1 MLVDRSFEKIVAL
14 AKGSATMLA
23 AYTGQSSFFR
33 TVAPVVLLL
42 LFAAKSAVAQSPSP
56 ALLILE
62 KSDDSVAIVDPT
74 SLKIVARVPVGEDPH
89 EIVTSPDGKVAYI
102 SNYGGNDSNLNT
114 ISVVDLAAQKP
125 LPAVNLGALHS
136 AHGLDFAGG
145 KLYFT
150 AETNKA
156 FGRYDPAT
164 QKIDWVL
171 GTGQD
176 RTHMIL
182 VSQSLDRIFTAN
194 VNSGTISII
203 EQVMPS
209 FSPQAAPPGGGP
221 PPGPGPGPGPGAPRK
236 TWKITNVPSGQ
247 GVEGFDVSPDGK
259 EIWGAN
265 AQDGTVTIIDVAGK
279 KAIQTF
285 PISVNHANRLKFTP
299 DGKRVLISG
308 LGPAATPKGSNLA
321 ILDAATHKEIKG
333 LNLGG
338 GSAGILIVADG
349 SRAFVAVSGKDK
361 VAVVD
366 LKSLE
371 VTSEIPTG
379 KQPDGLAWAQ

>member
-1 MLVDRSFEKIVAL
+1 M
-14 AKGSATMLA
+14 A
-23 AYTGQSSFFR
+23 AIHARQAAIHR
-33 TVAPVVLLL
+33 TIAPFLLL
-42 LFAAKSAVAQSPSP
+42 LLVTAKSAVAQTPSP

-62 KSDDSVAIVDPT
+62 KSDDSVAIVDPI

-125 LPAVNLGALHS
+125 LPAISLGALHS

-182 VSQSLDRIFTAN
+182 VSKSLDRIFTAN

-209 FSPQAAPPGGGP
+209 FPPPGNGP
-221 PPGPGPGPGPGAPRK
+221 PPGAGLGPGPGPGAPRK
-236 TWKITNVPSGQ
+236 TWKITNIPSGQ
-247 GVEGFDVSPDGK
+247 GVEGFD
-259 EIWGAN
+259 
-265 AQDGTVTIIDVAGK
+265 
-279 KAIQTF
+279 
-285 PISVNHANRLKFTP
+285 
-299 DGKRVLISG
+299 
-308 LGPAATPKGSNLA
+308 
-321 ILDAATHKEIKG
+321 
-333 LNLGG
+333 
-338 GSAGILIVADG
+338 
-349 SRAFVAVSGKDK
+349 
-361 VAVVD
+361 
-366 LKSLE
+366 
-371 VTSEIPTG
+371 
-379 KQPDGLAWAQ
+379 

>member
-1 MLVDRSFEKIVAL
+1 
-14 AKGSATMLA
+14 MLA
-23 AYTGQSSFFR
+23 PHSWFFR
-33 TVAPVVLLL
+33 SVGLGLL
-42 LFAAKSAVAQSPSP
+42 LFAAKWTAAQTPSP
-56 ALLILE
+56 ALLVLE
-62 KSDDSVAIVDPT
+62 KSDNSLAIVDPT
-74 SLKIVARVPVGEDPH
+74 SLKIIARVPVGQDPH
-89 EIVTSPDGKVAYI
+89 EIVTSADGKVAYV

-114 ISVVDLAAQKP
+114 IAVVNLAARKA
-125 LPAVNLGALHS
+125 LPPIDLGALHS

-150 AETNKA
+150 VETNKA

-176 RTHMIL
+176 RTHMIF
-182 VSQSLDRIFTAN
+182 VSHDLDRIVTSN
-194 VNSGTISII
+194 VNSATISIV
-203 EQVMPS
+203 EQVTP
-209 FSPQAAPPGGGP
+209 PAPPPGG
-221 PPGPGPGPGPGAPRK
+221 PRK
-236 TWKITNVPSGQ
+236 TWKITNVPAGR

-259 EIWGAN
+259 EIWAAN
-265 AQDGTVTIIDVAGK
+265 ALDGTVTIIDVASK
-279 KAIQTF
+279 KALQTL

-308 LGPAATPKGSNLA
+308 LGPAAASNGSNLE
-321 ILDAATHKEIKG
+321 ILDADTHKDIKQ
-333 LNLGG
+333 LNVGG

-349 SRAFVAVSGKDK
+349 SRAFVAVSEKNK

-371 VTSEIPTG
+371 VTGEIPTG

>member
-1 MLVDRSFEKIVAL
+1 
-14 AKGSATMLA
+14 MLA
-23 AYTGQSSFFR
+23 TFTGQSSFCR
-33 TVAPVVLLL
+33 TVGPVVLLL
-42 LFAAKSAVAQSPSP
+42 LFAAKSVVAQTPSP

-62 KSDDSVAIVDPT
+62 KSDDSVAIVDPK

-125 LPAVNLGALHS
+125 LPAISLGALHS

-182 VSQSLDRIFTAN
+182 VSKSLDRIFTAN
-194 VNSGTISII
+194 VNSATISII
-203 EQVMPS
+203 EQISQPN
-209 FSPQAAPPGGGP
+209 GGFGP
-221 PPGPGPGPGPGAPRK
+221 PPG
-236 TWKITNVPSGQ
+236 
-247 GVEGFDVSPDGK
+247 
-259 EIWGAN
+259 
-265 AQDGTVTIIDVAGK
+265 
-279 KAIQTF
+279 
-285 PISVNHANRLKFTP
+285 
-299 DGKRVLISG
+299 G
-308 LGPAATPKGSNLA
+308 LP
-321 ILDAATHKEIKG
+321 
-333 LNLGG
+333 
-338 GSAGILIVADG
+338 
-349 SRAFVAVSGKDK
+349 
-361 VAVVD
+361 
-366 LKSLE
+366 
-371 VTSEIPTG
+371 
-379 KQPDGLAWAQ
+379 

>member
-1 MLVDRSFEKIVAL
+1 
-14 AKGSATMLA
+14 MLA
-23 AYTGQSSFFR
+23 TCTGSSSIRR
-33 TVAPVVLLL
+33 TVASIVLLL
-42 LFAAKSAVAQSPSP
+42 LFAAKSAVAQTPSP

-102 SNYGGNDSNLNT
+102 SNYGGNESSLNT

-125 LPAVNLGALHS
+125 LPAINLGALHS

-164 QKIDWVL
+164 KTIDWVL

-182 VSQSLDRIFTAN
+182 VSRSLDRIFTAN

-209 FSPQAAPPGGGP
+209 FPPSGNGP
-221 PPGPGPGPGPGAPRK
+221 PPGPGPGAPRK
-236 TWKITNVPSGQ
+236 TWKITDVPSGQ

-308 LGPAATPKGSNLA
+308 LGPAVIPRGSNLE

-349 SRAFVAVSGKDK
+349 SRAFVAVSSKDK

>member
-1 MLVDRSFEKIVAL
+1 M
-14 AKGSATMLA
+14 SAT
-23 AYTGQSSFFR
+23 YTGQSSFRR
-33 TVAPVVLLL
+33 TAAPIVLLL
-42 LFAAKSAVAQSPSP
+42 LFAAKSAVAQTPSP

-62 KSDDSVAIVDPT
+62 KSDDTVAVVDPT

-125 LPAVNLGALHS
+125 LPAISLGALHS

-209 FSPQAAPPGGGP
+209 FPPPGNGP
-221 PPGPGPGPGPGAPRK
+221 PPSAGAGPGPGPGPGTPRK
-236 TWKITNVPSGQ
+236 TWKITNIPSGQ

-308 LGPAATPKGSNLA
+308 LGPAATLKGSNLA